1 MFLKFG
7 VFCNNFSIFWALLWD
22 FSFMHK
28 DIDIEMQNL
37 TEKFIAYLGPG
48 IFSFKI
54 PEIEINGA

>member
-1 MFLKFG
+1 
-7 VFCNNFSIFWALLWD
+7 
-22 FSFMHK
+22 MHK